1 MKLRHAKPRRTLDGK
16 KVRARIVL
24 YGYYHHN
31 LGDDIFFD
39 MLFKRYPDVMF
50 YILFEPDYAEFFSR
64 YPNVRFYDS
73 TRPLVGKINA
83 LGRKLHKDNFF
94 ERLLIRLCDGAM
106 HIGGAIYQQ
115 TGNWQLDFDIRKERK
130 LCGRKFFAISNNFGP
145 YSTDAYRDMWAK
157 EFKKWTDI
165 CFRDRYSY
173 KLFRDIPTVR
183 YAPDLLFGYPIEQKS
198 SEKKVAVSL
207 IDAFLDG
214 RPFEKSTAE
223 AYENTLTE
231 MIKRFVS
238 GGYTVS
244 LLSFCEF
251 EQDPAAANRI
261 ISALPKETARSVN
274 SIVYRQSIGEVV
286 GEIETAEYVIASR
299 FHAMVLGY
307 IAGKKVLPLCYSEK
321 TSNVLTDLGL
331 SDSPIILEDIPNF
344 TAEELIVRANKI
356 TEERKNELCE
366 MSKQQ
371 FAGFDKFVKKHRGE
385 IRE

>member
-24 YGYYHHN
+24 YGYYRHN

-50 YILFEPDYAEFFSR
+50 YIVFEPDYAEFFSR
-64 YPNVRFYDS
+64 YPNVRFYDC
-73 TRPLVGKINA
+73 TRPIVGKINA
-83 LGRKLHKDNFF
+83 FGQKFRKDNFF
-94 ERLLIRLCDGAM
+94 ERLLIRLCNGAM
-106 HIGGAIYQQ
+106 HIGGSIYQQ
-115 TGNWQLDFDIRKERK
+115 VGNWQLVFDIRKERK

-145 YSTDAYRDMWAK
+145 HSTDSYRDMWAR
-157 EFKKWTDI
+157 EFEKWTDI

-173 KLFRDIPTVR
+173 NLFKDISTVR
-183 YAPDLLFGYPIEQKS
+183 YAPDLLFGYPIEQKR
-198 SEKKVAVSL
+198 SEKNVAVSL

-223 AYENTLTE
+223 TYENRLFE
-231 MIKRFVS
+231 MIKCFVS
-238 GGYTVS
+238 DGYTVS

-261 ISALPKETARSVN
+261 IASLPKETAKSVK
-274 SIVYRQSIGEVV
+274 SVVYRESIGEVV
-286 GEIETAEYVIASR
+286 GEIEKSEYVIASR

-331 SDSPIILEDIPNF
+331 SDSPIMFEDIPNF
-344 TAEELIVRANKI
+344 TAEELISRANSI
-356 TEERKNELCE
+356 TENRKNELCE
-366 MSKQQ
+366 MSKRQ